1 MTDVTGIFNN
11 VNSAETAVNSL
22 VNMGI
27 RRDKISVLMSDE
39 VGRKSFK
46 VEAKSKGAEGV
57 AAGATVGGTL
67 GAIAAGLTAVGTVTL
82 TGGAG
87 LLAAGPVVA
96 ALAGGGAGAG
106 VGGLLGGL
114 IGSGMNE
121 TEAKMVEKNLQE
133 GSVLIG
139 VEAPDDLSDNVKETL
154 KNSGA
159 ENVHK
164 H

>member
-11 VNSAETAVNSL
+11 VSSAEMAVHSL
-22 VNMGI
+22 ENMGI

-39 VGRKSFK
+39 VGRKNFK
-46 VEAKSKGAEGV
+46 VESKTKGPEGV
-57 AAGATVGGTL
+57 AAGATVGGAL

-154 KNSGA
+154 KSSGA
-159 ENVHK
+159 KNVH
-164 H
+164 